1 MTTGYILLGL
11 AVSIGVYLFS
21 LFMFIALPIIIIKSL
36 KDKSRE
42 ES

>member
-11 AVSIGVYLFS
+11 AVSIGAYLLA
-21 LFMFIALPIIIIKSL
+21 LFMFIALPVIIVKYL